1 MRQIWS
7 RGVLLAYLERFSP
20 CGGRRWRGGCDG
32 LREAREKAEAGQR
45 GIWRSGS
52 QYGLVASRLAA
63 GRAEEDSVE
72 PRDSTDDQRKAMLSA
87 IQEREGRWDKVDPD
101 TEVALIGDG
110 IGLSE
115 DQSYELFGHLVDEG
129 FLDPGRA
136 YQAGGAMPGSISR
149 IVGREENMTVIG
161 DDVRLTG
168 KGRAEIQ

>member
-1 MRQIWS
+1 MRGDAGGDRS
-7 RGVLLAYLERFSP
+7 R
-20 CGGRRWRGGCDG
+20 
-32 LREAREKAEAGQR
+32 
-45 GIWRSGS
+45 
-52 QYGLVASRLAA
+52 YGLVASGLVA

-72 PRDSTDDQRKAMLSA
+72 PHDSTDNQRIAMLRA
-87 IQEREGRWDKVDPD
+87 IQEREGRWDEVDPD
-101 TEVALIGDG
+101 TEVARIGNE

-149 IVGREENMTVIG
+149 IVGREGNMTVIG
-161 DDVRLTG
+161 DDVRLTS